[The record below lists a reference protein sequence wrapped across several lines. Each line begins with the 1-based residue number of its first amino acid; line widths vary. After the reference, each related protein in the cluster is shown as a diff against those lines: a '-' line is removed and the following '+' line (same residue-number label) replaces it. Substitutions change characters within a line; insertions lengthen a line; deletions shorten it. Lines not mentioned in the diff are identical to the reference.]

1 MEYYSAIKNNDFTKF
16 TGKWLD
22 LENINL
28 SVVTQI
34 TKEHT
39 KYVLTDRWILGKDH
53 GIPRIQLMDH
63 MKLKRKEDQR
73 MDVSVLLIRGNKII
87 KRSRGW
93 EGLWRKRRGRGEK
106 EGKIQVWEEMEE
118 IYQGSGNLTEVCSNE

>member
-1 MEYYSAIKNNDFTKF
+1 M
-16 TGKWLD
+16 
-22 LENINL
+22 
-28 SVVTQI
+28 
-34 TKEHT
+34 
-39 KYVLTDRWILGKDH
+39 
-53 GIPRIQLMDH
+53 IQLMDH

-73 MDVSVLLIRGNKII
+73 VDASVLLRKVNKII
-87 KRSRGW
+87 KRSRGG